1 MRVELDEPLSK
12 TRLRQILKMCK
23 GKGVK
28 IKVVCG
34 TDIFDI
40 DTITTKDDDI
50 YLHTDSRQT
59 VDYRVNRLKNKFG
72 FDDNE
77 KDK

>member
-12 TRLRQILKMCK
+12 TRLRQILKMCQGT
-23 GKGVK
+23 GKT

-40 DTITTKDDDI
+40 DTITTKNDVI
-50 YLHTDSRQT
+50 YFHTESRQT
-59 VDYRVNRLKNKFG
+59 VDLRLRDDDDETPNK
-72 FDDNE
+72 
-77 KDK
+77 